1 MHNGNIKERDVMS
14 FENFAKA
21 YDKAKD
27 VVQLPKGK
35 DAHPQT
41 HKIQGDPL
49 FYRHDAN
56 VYRAA
61 GIPIDEEQANMN
73 DRVVPGHDPLVTKK
87 PHDGQDPLPGAKIVK
102 GQDVTGSKEEKA
114 EEKAAK
120 TYADAA
126 DVAHEE
132 IKKKNA

>member
-1 MHNGNIKERDVMS
+1 
-14 FENFAKA
+14 
-21 YDKAKD
+21 
-27 VVQLPKGK
+27 
-35 DAHPQT
+35 
-41 HKIQGDPL
+41 
-49 FYRHDAN
+49 
-56 VYRAA
+56 
-61 GIPIDEEQANMN
+61 MN